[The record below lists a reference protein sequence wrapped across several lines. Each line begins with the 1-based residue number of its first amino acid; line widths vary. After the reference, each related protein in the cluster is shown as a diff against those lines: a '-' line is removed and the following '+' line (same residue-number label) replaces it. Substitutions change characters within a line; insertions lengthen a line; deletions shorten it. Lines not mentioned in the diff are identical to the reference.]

1 MSNSMSALAVLELI
15 ESRQTLGKLV
25 APAPSE
31 TEIEQVIR
39 AALSAPDHRR
49 LRPWQFMQ
57 LRDDARHRLGQIF
70 SECLTESGIDDIE
83 QHRKAMAQPL
93 RAPLIIIAVVK
104 TQTGVR
110 VPIVEQILSMG
121 AAIQNALLMLN
132 AQGYGSIWRSGTL
145 AESPILKQKL
155 GLSDQDEIAG
165 FIYIGTPAK
174 QLPPRVPLEVSDFLS
189 NWPV

>member
-1 MSNSMSALAVLELI
+1 MSNSINALAALELI

-31 TEIEQVIR
+31 AEIEQVIR

-49 LRPWQFMQ
+49 IRPWQFMQ
-57 LRDDARHRLGQIF
+57 LRDDARNALGQIF
-70 SECLTESGIDDIE
+70 SECLTESGIDDVG
-83 QHRKAMAQPL
+83 QHAKVRAQPL

-104 TQTGVR
+104 TQTGVS

-155 GLSDQDEIAG
+155 GLSVEDEIAG

-174 QLPPRVPLEVSDFLS
+174 QLPPRVPLQVSDFLS
-189 NWPV
+189 NWPA

>member
-1 MSNSMSALAVLELI
+1 MSNSINALAVLEVI

-25 APAPSE
+25 APAPSQAE
-31 TEIEQVIR
+31 VEQVIR

-49 LRPWQFMQ
+49 IRPWQFMQ
-57 LRDDARHRLGQIF
+57 LRDGARNKLGEIF
-70 SECLTESGIDDIE
+70 SECLTESGIDDVE
-83 QHRKAMAQPL
+83 QHRKVLAQPL

-104 TQTGVR
+104 TQTGVK
-110 VPIVEQILSMG
+110 VPVVEQILSMG

-145 AESPILKQKL
+145 AESPLLKQKL
-155 GLSDQDEIAG
+155 GLAPQDEIAG

-174 QLPPRVPLEVSDFLS
+174 QLPPRVPLEVSDFLR
-189 NWPV
+189 NWPT

>member
-1 MSNSMSALAVLELI
+1 MSNSINALAVLEVI

-25 APAPSE
+25 APAPSQAE
-31 TEIEQVIR
+31 VEQVIR

-49 LRPWQFMQ
+49 IRPWQFMQ
-57 LRDDARHRLGQIF
+57 LRDDARNKLGEIF
-70 SECLTESGIDDIE
+70 SECLTESGIDDVE
-83 QHRKAMAQPL
+83 QHRKVLAQPL

-104 TQTGVR
+104 TQTGVK
-110 VPIVEQILSMG
+110 VPVVEQILSMG

-145 AESPILKQKL
+145 AESPLLKQKL
-155 GLSDQDEIAG
+155 GLAPQDEIAG

-189 NWPV
+189 NWPA

>member
-1 MSNSMSALAVLELI
+1 MSNSINALAVLEVI

-25 APAPSE
+25 APAPSQAE
-31 TEIEQVIR
+31 VEQVIR

-49 LRPWQFMQ
+49 IRPWQFMQ
-57 LRDDARHRLGQIF
+57 LRDGARNKLGEIF
-70 SECLTESGIDDIE
+70 SECLTESGIDDVE
-83 QHRKAMAQPL
+83 QHRKVLAQPL

-104 TQTGVR
+104 TQTGVK
-110 VPIVEQILSMG
+110 VPVVEQILSMG

-145 AESPILKQKL
+145 AESPLLKQKL
-155 GLSDQDEIAG
+155 GLAPQDEIAG

-189 NWPV
+189 NWPA

>member
-1 MSNSMSALAVLELI
+1 MSNSINALAALELI

-31 TEIEQVIR
+31 AEIEQVIR

-49 LRPWQFMQ
+49 IRPWQFMQ
-57 LRDDARHRLGQIF
+57 LRDDARNALGQIF
-70 SECLTESGIDDIE
+70 SECLTESGIDDVG
-83 QHRKAMAQPL
+83 QHTKVLAQPL

-104 TQTGVR
+104 TQTGVS

-132 AQGYGSIWRSGTL
+132 AQGYGSIWRSGAL

-155 GLSDQDEIAG
+155 GLSVEDEIAG

-174 QLPPRVPLEVSDFLS
+174 QLPSRVPLQVSDFLS
-189 NWPV
+189 NWPA

>member
-1 MSNSMSALAVLELI
+1 MSNPMNALAVLELI
-15 ESRQTLGKLV
+15 ESRQTIGKLV
-25 APAPSE
+25 APAPSDVE
-31 TEIEQVIR
+31 VEQVIR

-49 LRPWQFMQ
+49 IRPWQFMQ
-57 LRDDARHRLGQIF
+57 LRDNARHLLGQVF
-70 SECLTESGIDDIE
+70 SECLTESGIDDAE
-83 QHRKAMAQPL
+83 QHRKVLAQPL

-104 TQTGVR
+104 TQTGVN

-155 GLSDQDEIAG
+155 GLSTDDEIAG

-174 QLPPRVPLEVSDFLS
+174 QLPPRVPLQVSDFLS
-189 NWPV
+189 NWPA

>member
-1 MSNSMSALAVLELI
+1 MSNSINALAVLEVI

-25 APAPSE
+25 APAPSQAE
-31 TEIEQVIR
+31 VEQVIR

-49 LRPWQFMQ
+49 IRPWQFMQ
-57 LRDDARHRLGQIF
+57 LRDGARNKLGEIF
-70 SECLTESGIDDIE
+70 SECLTESGIDDVE
-83 QHRKAMAQPL
+83 QHRKVLAQPL

-104 TQTGVR
+104 TQTGVK
-110 VPIVEQILSMG
+110 VPVVEQILSMG

-189 NWPV
+189 NWPA

>member
-1 MSNSMSALAVLELI
+1 MSNLINALAVLEVI

-25 APAPSE
+25 APAPSQAE
-31 TEIEQVIR
+31 VEQVIR

-49 LRPWQFMQ
+49 IRPWQFMQ
-57 LRDDARHRLGQIF
+57 LRDRARNKLGEIF
-70 SECLTESGIDDIE
+70 SECLTESGIDDVE
-83 QHRKAMAQPL
+83 QHRKVLAQPL

-104 TQTGVR
+104 TQTGVK

-155 GLSDQDEIAG
+155 GLAPQDEIAG

-174 QLPPRVPLEVSDFLS
+174 QLPPRVPLEVSDFLR
-189 NWPV
+189 NWPT

>member
-1 MSNSMSALAVLELI
+1 MSNSINALAALELI

-31 TEIEQVIR
+31 AEIEQVVR

-49 LRPWQFMQ
+49 IRPWQFIQ
-57 LRDDARHRLGQIF
+57 LRNDARNALGQIF
-70 SECLTESGIDDIE
+70 SECLTELGIDDVG
-83 QHRKAMAQPL
+83 QHTKVRAQPL

-104 TQTGVR
+104 TQTGVS

-132 AQGYGSIWRSGTL
+132 AQGYGSIWRSGAL

-155 GLSDQDEIAG
+155 GLSVEDEIAG

-174 QLPPRVPLEVSDFLS
+174 QLPPRVPLQVSDFLS
-189 NWPV
+189 NWPA

>member
-1 MSNSMSALAVLELI
+1 MLNSINALAVLEVI

-25 APAPSE
+25 APAPSQAE
-31 TEIEQVIR
+31 VEQVIR

-49 LRPWQFMQ
+49 IRPWQFMQ
-57 LRDDARHRLGQIF
+57 LRDGARNKLGEIF
-70 SECLTESGIDDIE
+70 SECLTESGIDDVE
-83 QHRKAMAQPL
+83 QHRKVLAQPL

-104 TQTGVR
+104 TQTGVK
-110 VPIVEQILSMG
+110 VPVVEQILSMG

-145 AESPILKQKL
+145 AESPLLKQKL
-155 GLSDQDEIAG
+155 GLAPQDEIAG

-189 NWPV
+189 NWPA

>member
-1 MSNSMSALAVLELI
+1 MSNSINALAVLEVI

-25 APAPSE
+25 APAPSQAE
-31 TEIEQVIR
+31 VEQVIR

-49 LRPWQFMQ
+49 IRPWQFMQ
-57 LRDDARHRLGQIF
+57 LRDRARNKLGEIF
-70 SECLTESGIDDIE
+70 SECLTESGIDDVE
-83 QHRKAMAQPL
+83 QHRKVLAQPL

-104 TQTGVR
+104 TQTGVK

-145 AESPILKQKL
+145 AESPLLKQKL
-155 GLSDQDEIAG
+155 GLAPQDEIAG

-189 NWPV
+189 NWPA

>member
-1 MSNSMSALAVLELI
+1 MSNSINALAVLEVI

-25 APAPSE
+25 APAPSQAE
-31 TEIEQVIR
+31 VEQVIR

-49 LRPWQFMQ
+49 IRPWQFMQ
-57 LRDDARHRLGQIF
+57 LRDGARNKLGEIF
-70 SECLTESGIDDIE
+70 SECLTESGIDDVE
-83 QHRKAMAQPL
+83 QHRKVLAQPL

-104 TQTGVR
+104 TQTGVK
-110 VPIVEQILSMG
+110 VPVVEQILSMG

-145 AESPILKQKL
+145 AESPLLKQKL
-155 GLSDQDEIAG
+155 GLAPQDEIAG

-174 QLPPRVPLEVSDFLS
+174 QLPPRVSLEVSDFLS
-189 NWPV
+189 NWPA